1 MLLIHKFYAHA
12 ANDINHYNSLNAMIQ
27 DTSSYRKLQNNLKK
41 KFNLSKRFP
50 EYFNQRY
57 SAAFDESIKNAA
69 KALGEPHQGRFN
81 SYALQSRQEILS
93 LVATLKQEGKDIQE
107 QFESIGKVID
117 EIDNFE
123 DSLSQELAMLAI
135 ENPILRNIMGIKESD
150 IPDGRYDINSNAL
163 FANVNGKIN
172 QINNLIK
179 KIDSNTPI
187 DDAAG
192 LGWAIYSAYTKLAGF
207 LYEAENLKGLVQNN
221 KEGTATFIHTGVLH
235 KEIKNDIQLSEDE
248 KIYENIL
255 NEIDAIVS
263 SISTSTP
270 KADIMGFQDGVYAG
284 LSIKTASETKI
295 GKTGFGARTGI
306 PIGSTYKT
314 VLQILAENKNTVNS
328 LLGKPYLPYLTQTI
342 VSAHQIPSQ
351 MDGDHKDYSMTAQ
364 NDLRAILSLS
374 ATLGIVD
381 GLVGLT
387 KDWNMGCV
395 THLVVNGHVYNS
407 QDVLNAILKALNN
420 QGRTGVNYLN
430 NGQTSDVIST
440 ISTGDLMAWNL
451 INTKPKLNSNAYSDI
466 AQNKMR
472 DILNDL
478 GNVKLTLSIGALVQ
492 HGSLKEL

>member
-12 ANDINHYNSLNAMIQ
+12 VNDINHYNSLNAMIQ
-27 DTSSYRKLQNNLKK
+27 DTSSYKKLQNNLKK

-192 LGWAIYSAYTKLAGF
+192 LG
-207 LYEAENLKGLVQNN
+207 
-221 KEGTATFIHTGVLH
+221 
-235 KEIKNDIQLSEDE
+235 
-248 KIYENIL
+248 
-255 NEIDAIVS
+255 
-263 SISTSTP
+263 
-270 KADIMGFQDGVYAG
+270 
-284 LSIKTASETKI
+284 
-295 GKTGFGARTGI
+295 
-306 PIGSTYKT
+306 
-314 VLQILAENKNTVNS
+314 
-328 LLGKPYLPYLTQTI
+328 
-342 VSAHQIPSQ
+342 
-351 MDGDHKDYSMTAQ
+351 
-364 NDLRAILSLS
+364 
-374 ATLGIVD
+374 
-381 GLVGLT
+381 
-387 KDWNMGCV
+387 
-395 THLVVNGHVYNS
+395 
-407 QDVLNAILKALNN
+407 
-420 QGRTGVNYLN
+420 
-430 NGQTSDVIST
+430 
-440 ISTGDLMAWNL
+440 
-451 INTKPKLNSNAYSDI
+451 
-466 AQNKMR
+466 
-472 DILNDL
+472 
-478 GNVKLTLSIGALVQ
+478 
-492 HGSLKEL
+492 